1 MRVAQCED
9 LVVVR
14 VRDGRV
20 NGFKDRKLRGRH
32 GDCAE
37 RTWGIVMWLEGSDV
51 VGGKWCGGGGGENSD
66 LGERQLGFDAVASR
80 GRYGRWGR

>member
-37 RTWGIVMWLEGSDV
+37 RTWGIVMWLEGSGV
-51 VGGKWCGGGGGENSD
+51 VVVRIVIQVKGVWGLMRSRRGDAMGGGAAD
-66 LGERQLGFDAVASR
+66 WVVT
-80 GRYGRWGR
+80 

>member
-37 RTWGIVMWLEGSDV
+37 RTWGIVMWLEGSGV
-51 VGGKWCGGGGGENSD
+51 VGGGENSD
-66 LGERQLGFDAVASR
+66 LGERQLGFDVVASR

>member
-20 NGFKDRKLRGRH
+20 NGFEDRKLRGRH
-32 GDCAE
+32 DDCAE
-37 RTWGIVMWLEGSDV
+37 RTWGIVMWLEGSGV
-51 VGGKWCGGGGGENSD
+51 VVVVVVRIVIWVKGNCG
-66 LGERQLGFDAVASR
+66 LMRSR
-80 GRYGRWGR
+80 RGGRYGRWGR